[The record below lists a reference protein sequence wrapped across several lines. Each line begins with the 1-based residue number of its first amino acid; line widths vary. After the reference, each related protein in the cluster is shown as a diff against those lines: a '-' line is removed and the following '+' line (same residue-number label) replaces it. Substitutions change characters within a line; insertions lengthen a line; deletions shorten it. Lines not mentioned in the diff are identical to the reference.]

1 MQERPS
7 KLFWMI
13 PTFLS
18 HLLCLQRSE
27 IQAESK
33 LPWQLKP
40 KQGWVA
46 ASSSCFSGPH
56 SFTLEAVNLMS
67 KQGKRRHRGK
77 LTLLCLHFISW
88 VFKGWILGQQEGLHD
103 ILSDLYSLIFPKISG
118 MGKRGTF
125 TSRLCQEAP
134 DSRTK
139 RLEELATLGP
149 PPGQTGLH
157 IDNCQISPDL
167 YVSPSTCGLP
177 GFQSICGNLCGLRR
191 TQTHLGSRIH
201 NAGTPGW
208 LSS

>member
-1 MQERPS
+1 MQERPA

-18 HLLCLQRSE
+18 HLLCLQHSE

-77 LTLLCLHFISW
+77 VILLCLHFISW
-88 VFKGWILGQQEGLHD
+88 AFKGWILGQREGLHD
-103 ILSDLYSLIFPKISG
+103 ILSDLYSLIFISEISG

-125 TSRLCQEAP
+125 TFRLCQEAP

-149 PPGQTGLH
+149 PQARLASTSTTVKFL
-157 IDNCQISPDL
+157 QISMYLPQPVGYLDSNQ
-167 YVSPSTCGLP
+167 YV
-177 GFQSICGNLCGLRR
+177 
-191 TQTHLGSRIH
+191 
-201 NAGTPGW
+201 GTYVA
-208 LSS
+208 